1 MKFMNQK
8 MKYAA
13 AVMVT
18 TALPAVAM
26 ANDLA
31 ESAATELGTAKAAI
45 LSVAAV
51 GIGLVVAM
59 VTYSI
64 IKSAIKRS
72 A

>member
-8 MKYAA
+8 VKYVA

-26 ANDLA
+26 ANALA
-31 ESAATELGTAKAAI
+31 ECAATELGTAKAAI

-64 IKSAIKRS
+64 IKSAIKHS